1 MAPVYVQLDCVN
13 LPSYT
18 GAIVYLG
25 RLAVEMNFLK
35 KVGFSC

>member
-18 GAIVYLG
+18 GAIVFLG
-25 RLAVEMNFLK
+25 RLAVEM
-35 KVGFSC
+35 KVF